1 MGLKLLSSAMLLYSM
16 NLGIIITIIP
26 LFSRE
31 LGADKMTIG
40 FIASVYAIAYTLGA
54 LFWGRGSD
62 ILGRKLALGLGM
74 LGYSITIFL
83 FTFVNDPS
91 QIFAVRF
98 LGGLADVSFWTVP
111 TAFIADMYAPEEMG
125 AALGKIGTA
134 TAIGFIIGSALVDI
148 LVEIVKVIDYRGL
161 FKICSAFIF
170 LIALLTLFGIQEKTK
185 PRASSRKT
193 ADSSKVMHKYGK
205 LMEKSFVVMYIN
217 IAFFSM
223 FFGVIISQFIIY
235 AKDILGPGEAF
246 IGLLIGSYYASE
258 AIIQVPAGKLSDVF
272 GRYRITVLGFII
284 CAFGFFA
291 LTFATSL
298 VLLLIPILIIGGG
311 IGTLYITVPAAIMDV
326 APTSQ
331 RGLVSGFQNIAW
343 GIGYFVGPALGGIVV
358 SYYIAAP
365 YLLCVMVS
373 MLGVVLTLYGSKIRN
388 STSKQ
393 YNQNIVS

>member
-16 NLGIIITIIP
+16 NIGILVTIIP
-26 LFSRE
+26 LFSQE
-31 LGADKMTIG
+31 LGADNMTIG
-40 FIASVYAIAYTLGA
+40 FIASIYAVAYTLGA

-62 ILGRKLALGLGM
+62 ILGRKLALGFGM

-98 LGGLADVSFWTVP
+98 LGGLADVAFWTVP
-111 TAFIADMYAPEEMG
+111 TALIADMYAPEEMG
-125 AALGKIGTA
+125 TALGKIGTA
-134 TAIGFIIGSALVDI
+134 TAIGFIIGSVLVDV
-148 LVEIVKVIDYRGL
+148 LVEIVKVVDYRGL
-161 FKICSAFIF
+161 FNICAAFIF

-185 PRASSRKT
+185 PRVPSRKT
-193 ADSSKVMHKYGK
+193 ESPSKVLHKYGK
-205 LMEKSFVVMYIN
+205 LMKKSFVVMYVN

-223 FFGVIISQFIIY
+223 FFGVIISQFIVY
-235 AKDILGPGEAF
+235 AKDMLGPGEAF

-258 AIIQVPAGKLSDVF
+258 AIIQVPAGRLSDAF

-291 LTFATSL
+291 LTFSTSL
-298 VLLLIPILIIGGG
+298 VLLLIPIVIIGGG

-358 SYYIAAP
+358 GYNVGAP
-365 YLLCVMVS
+365 YLLCMGIS
-373 MLGVVLTLYGSKIRN
+373 MLGVALTLYGRKIRN
-388 STSKQ
+388 STSK
-393 YNQNIVS
+393 

>member
-284 CAFGFFA
+284 CASGFFA

-298 VLLLIPILIIGGG
+298 VLLLIPIVIIGAG

-358 SYYIAAP
+358 SYYIGAP
-365 YLLCVMVS
+365 YLLCVIVS

-393 YNQNIVS
+393 

>member
-1 MGLKLLSSAMLLYSM
+1 MGLKLLSSVMLLYSM
-16 NLGIIITIIP
+16 NIGILITIIP
-26 LFSRE
+26 LFSQE
-31 LGADKMTIG
+31 LGADNMTIG
-40 FIASVYAIAYTLGA
+40 FIASVYAAAYILGA

-111 TAFIADMYAPEEMG
+111 TALIADMYAPEEMG

-134 TAIGFIIGSALVDI
+134 TAIGFIIGSVLVDI
-148 LVEIVKVIDYRGL
+148 LVEIVKVVDYRGL
-161 FKICSAFIF
+161 FNICSAFIF

-185 PRASSRKT
+185 TRALSRKT
-193 ADSSKVMHKYGK
+193 DSFSKVLHKYGK
-205 LMEKSFVVMYIN
+205 LMKKSFVVMYVN

-223 FFGVIISQFIIY
+223 LFGVIVSQFIVY

-246 IGLLIGSYYASE
+246 VGLLIGSYYASE
-258 AIIQVPAGKLSDVF
+258 AIIQIPAGKLSDAF
-272 GRYRITVLGFII
+272 GRYRIAVLGFII

-298 VLLLIPILIIGGG
+298 ILLLIPISIIGGG
-311 IGTLYITVPAAIMDV
+311 IGVLYVTVPAAIMDV
-326 APTSQ
+326 APISQ
-331 RGLVSGFQNIAW
+331 RGLISGFQNIAW

-358 SYYIAAP
+358 SYYIGAP
-365 YLLCVMVS
+365 YLLCMVIS
-373 MLGVVLTLYGSKIRN
+373 MLGGALTLYGSRIRN
-388 STSKQ
+388 STSK
-393 YNQNIVS
+393 

>member
-16 NLGIIITIIP
+16 NIGILITIIP
-26 LFSRE
+26 LFSQE
-31 LGADKMTIG
+31 LGADNMTIG
-40 FIASVYAIAYTLGA
+40 FIASTYAVAYILGA

-74 LGYSITIFL
+74 LGYSVTIFL
-83 FTFVNDPS
+83 FTFVTDPS

-111 TAFIADMYAPEEMG
+111 TALIADMYAPEEMG

-134 TAIGFIIGSALVDI
+134 TAIGFIIGSVLVDI
-148 LVEIVKVIDYRGL
+148 LVEMIKVVDYHGL
-161 FKICSAFIF
+161 FNICSVFIF
-170 LIALLTLFGIQEKTK
+170 LIALLTLFGIQEK
-185 PRASSRKT
+185 PRSRASSRKT
-193 ADSSKVMHKYGK
+193 DSSSKVWYKYRK
-205 LMEKSFVVMYIN
+205 LMKKSFVVMYVN
-217 IAFFSM
+217 IALFSM

-272 GRYRITVLGFII
+272 GRYRITVLGFIL

-298 VLLLIPILIIGGG
+298 VFLLIPILIIGGG
-311 IGTLYITVPAAIMDV
+311 IGTLYVAVPAAIMDV

-331 RGLVSGFQNIAW
+331 RGLISGFQNIAW

-358 SYYIAAP
+358 SYNVGAP
-365 YLLCVMVS
+365 YLLCMGIS
-373 MLGVVLTLYGSKIRN
+373 MFGGALTLYGSKIRN
-388 STSKQ
+388 STSK
-393 YNQNIVS
+393 